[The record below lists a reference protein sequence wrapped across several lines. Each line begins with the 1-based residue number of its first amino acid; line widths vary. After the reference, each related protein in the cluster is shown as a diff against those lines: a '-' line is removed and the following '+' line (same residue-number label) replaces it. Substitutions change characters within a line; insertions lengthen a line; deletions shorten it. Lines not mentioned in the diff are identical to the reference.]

1 MTRLLCGMLLAAATF
16 AQTPISVP
24 QADAAQAKGR
34 KNGLFAV
41 IATSMGDIT
50 IQLFEK
56 ESPATVASFVGLSM
70 GTKPWTDPATKAV
83 KTTPLYNG
91 TIFHRVIPSFMI
103 QGGDPTGT
111 GGGSVG
117 FVVPDEWTR
126 SGLTFNIPGRV
137 AMANAGPNTTGCQFF
152 ITTDPASSLDEKHT
166 IFGQVLDGMKVVQ
179 KIAGVPRDA
188 NDRPRTPVTIQT
200 VQIFRVGPEP
210 QVKVKK

>member
-1 MTRLLCGMLLAAATF
+1 MTRILCGLLLAAAIF

-24 QADAAQAKGR
+24 QADETLAKGR
-34 KNGLFAV
+34 KNGLFALLT
-41 IATSMGDIT
+41 TSMGAIT
-50 IQLFEK
+50 IQLLEK
-56 ESPATVASFVGLSM
+56 ESPLTVASFVGLAM
-70 GTKPWTDPATKAV
+70 GTKPWRDPATKQA
-83 KTTPLYNG
+83 KQTPLYNG

-111 GGGSVG
+111 GSGSPG

-126 SGLTFNIPGRV
+126 SSLTFNIPGRV

-152 ITTDPASSLDEKHT
+152 ITTDPATFLDGKHT
-166 IFGQVLDGMKVVQ
+166 IFGNVVDGMKVVQ
-179 KIAGVPRDA
+179 KIVAVPRDA
-188 NDRPRTPVTIQT
+188 NDKPKTPVVIES